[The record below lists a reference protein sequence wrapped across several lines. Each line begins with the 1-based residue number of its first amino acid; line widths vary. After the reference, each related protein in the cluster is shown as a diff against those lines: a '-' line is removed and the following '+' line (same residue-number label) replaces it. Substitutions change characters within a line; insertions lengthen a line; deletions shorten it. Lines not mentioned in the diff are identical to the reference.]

1 MFLDTDVTTFEAS
14 LIKLFPGFQT
24 LALDLK
30 ANNNNNS
37 NNTLG
42 WNRAFLSLSLNV
54 LTENDQSFTARGN
67 RGEKSRGGSISV
79 GFRRHLELTL
89 GPNIFSKWDDQQRSL
104 KVSNQSPFA
113 IPRY

>member
-1 MFLDTDVTTFEAS
+1 MCQREKEKLSLFLDIDVTIFEAS
-14 LIKLFPGFQT
+14 LIKSLPGFQT

-54 LTENDQSFTARGN
+54 FTENDQSFTAGGN
-67 RGEKSRGGSISV
+67 
-79 GFRRHLELTL
+79 
-89 GPNIFSKWDDQQRSL
+89 
-104 KVSNQSPFA
+104 
-113 IPRY
+113 